1 MSEHTA
7 IQMLFKSFIFPA
19 VALAFAVFHGS
30 VVNFVNNNRALD
42 WCYELLSSLLS
53 SITTDIAVPWSVYGE
68 AIAGMIHAVTSHP
81 DFPFAPCLLAVAS
94 LSVFMAPSRY
104 VREAGTV
111 IACSRAFFSIAFLL
125 SFLCTIVETF
135 RTRQQIF
142 DSLTIRPSFGFVY
155 NVSCTLIDLVWYPL
169 VYPMIK
175 YVLILVLSNAFIEMQ
190 LSSQLPPPPAVS
202 LTDVLL
208 EASTIEVNEAQV
220 HAEA

>member
-7 IQMLFKSFIFPA
+7 KQMLFKSFLFPA

-53 SITTDIAVPWSVYGE
+53 SLTSDIAVPWSVYGE
-68 AIAGMIHAVTSHP
+68 AIAGKIHTITSHP

-94 LSVFMAPSRY
+94 LSVFMAPSRN

-111 IACSRAFFSIAFLL
+111 LACSRAFFSIAFFL
-125 SFLCTIVETF
+125 SVLCTIVETF

-142 DSLTIRPSFGFVY
+142 DSLTIRPSLGFVY
-155 NVSCTLIDLVWYPL
+155 NISFTLIDLIWYPL
-169 VYPMIK
+169 IYPMIK
-175 YVLILVLSNAFIEMQ
+175 YVLILGLSNAFIEVQ
-190 LSSQLPPPPAVS
+190 LSSQSPPPPAVS
-202 LTDVLL
+202 STDVLL
-208 EASTIEVNEAQV
+208 DASAIEANEAR
-220 HAEA
+220 AEA